1 MAPDERLSIC
11 QAHIPLLTQ
20 VTELS
25 VIQKQVV
32 ENQREMFLKLDE
44 IREAAYQ
51 SKFIAIKDLATITSD
66 IAGLQLKLKPHQW
79 AIGAGIIGA
88 VSEMVYQ
95 IHKFFSLK

>member
-1 MAPDERLSIC
+1 MTPDERLSIC
-11 QAHIPLLTQ
+11 PAHISLLTQ

-51 SKFIAIKDLATITSD
+51 SKFIAIKDLATVTSE
-66 IAGLQLKLKPHQW
+66 IAELQIRLKPHQW
-79 AIGAGIIGA
+79 AIGTGIVGVLAEI
-88 VSEMVYQ
+88 VYQ
-95 IHKFFSLK
+95 IHKLFVSK